1 MVPIELLLVI
11 ISSIIVG
18 RFLIIV
24 SRMNVDY
31 MFHQDEVVIRQYT
44 GNTSTNSFGFGQ
56 RTLRLAK
63 ASMSFKEFIGYD
75 FLALFFGIY
84 WYQDA
89 QIDNAS
95 IYVLLIYICCY
106 SLIVSDNYKMILPDS
121 VLLALLCIGLM
132 MSASGLTYDVLS
144 AIINSIC
151 VFYSLYIFIV
161 LYELL
166 RQKEVMGR
174 GDIKLI
180 SICFLFIPIS
190 LLTSFVVVA
199 SILFLATTVIKRFF
213 EVNNIEQNPFGPSI
227 CISFLLHYEL
237 GNVVSMLI
245 ILWS

>member
-1 MVPIELLLVI
+1 MEPIELLLVI

-31 MFHQDEVVIRQYT
+31 MFHQDEMVVRQYT
-44 GNTSTNSFGFGQ
+44 GNTSTNSFDFGQ
-56 RTLRLAK
+56 RTLSLVK
-63 ASMSFKEFIGYD
+63 ASMSFKKFIGYD

-144 AIINSIC
+144 SYSSISSINN
-151 VFYSLYIFIV
+151 
-161 LYELL
+161 
-166 RQKEVMGR
+166 
-174 GDIKLI
+174 
-180 SICFLFIPIS
+180 
-190 LLTSFVVVA
+190 
-199 SILFLATTVIKRFF
+199 FLA
-213 EVNNIEQNPFGPSI
+213 
-227 CISFLLHYEL
+227 
-237 GNVVSMLI
+237 
-245 ILWS
+245 